1 MPCAILGGSR
11 ATALISIMPYC
22 PSGARSHDRQTL
34 GRTPSWPGT
43 PTSSDGGCGSGDGK
57 GSATGTFADAA
68 PLSRKPHFP
77 AVKSLVFA
85 DRLLLEVSLGD
96 TTAMRF
102 WLVA

>member
-1 MPCAILGGSR
+1 LPSLHTDQQQWRLLG
-11 ATALISIMPYC
+11 
-22 PSGARSHDRQTL
+22 
-34 GRTPSWPGT
+34 W
-43 PTSSDGGCGSGDGK
+43 GGE
-57 GSATGTFADAA
+57 GSAKGKFADAA

>member
-1 MPCAILGGSR
+1 MV
-11 ATALISIMPYC
+11 
-22 PSGARSHDRQTL
+22 
-34 GRTPSWPGT
+34 
-43 PTSSDGGCGSGDGK
+43 
-57 GSATGTFADAA
+57 
-68 PLSRKPHFP
+68 KPHFP